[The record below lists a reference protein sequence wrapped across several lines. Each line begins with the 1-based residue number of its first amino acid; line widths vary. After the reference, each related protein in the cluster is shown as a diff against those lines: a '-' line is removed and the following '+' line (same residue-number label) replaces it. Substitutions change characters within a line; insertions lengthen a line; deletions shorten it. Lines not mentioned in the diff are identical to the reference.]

1 MAYKPTRK
9 FVTEDG
15 VAIDYEL
22 RQIAKQM
29 PASGGGSGTITGVT
43 AGTAISG
50 GGTTGTVVV
59 DFAPSE
65 LSAVTA
71 ASDDKI
77 VIADQSD
84 SDSPKT
90 VTVASVVAHA
100 PQGDITEVVA
110 GTALTGGGASG
121 SVTLNVADV
130 AVAQLADAAV
140 QTSSESF
147 ADNDTSLMTS
157 AAIQDKIL
165 SYGYITGV
173 TNISGNA
180 ATATALQTAR
190 NIGGVSFDGTAN
202 IDLAGVN
209 TAGNQNTSGNAATAT
224 ALETARTIGGVSFN
238 GTANIDLAGVNTA
251 GNQNTSGNAAT
262 ATALATARA
271 INGVDFDGTAPI
283 TVTAAAG
290 TLTGT
295 ELKSTV
301 VTSSLTSV
309 GTLGSLTVSG
319 AFTPATVT
327 ASTVTVAADDLVLIT
342 DTSDSANVKKVT
354 AQSIADLGG
363 GGGGG
368 SPAGSD
374 HQVQWNDNG
383 SFGADANFT
392 YDGSTLTAKAAF
404 TVGVDDLGHDVIF
417 YGATT
422 TNSWFWW
429 DESDDALKLGPSSP
443 LYLGDV
449 KLSEGSADTLRVDS
463 GDGYVDIGPM
473 NTGGV
478 HMYTNTENFF
488 FGTTPSGGS
497 QGVDNVVT
505 DSAFYPY
512 VDNQQTLGITSKAW
526 KVVYTKD
533 GSASAPAYTF
543 GSDVDTGIYRTA
555 ESNAGGTSVAVV
567 AIATDGAVR
576 ATFGND
582 IADFKNQRITT
593 TDVVVANEYRA
604 SDDGPAS
611 DPSFTFVN
619 DSDTGIYLKAV
630 GQLGIATAGVE
641 HYWTSAGIY
650 LASGDWFR
658 TTGSAGVYNQT
669 YGGGWY
675 MVDSTYVTTYG
686 NKGINVK
693 GNIKLNAMATFTGSG
708 YATARRQDSTGLF
721 KEYVSSERF
730 KADITD
736 LPLSEAV
743 KILDSRPILFRDIE
757 EHKEDPNSPVYA
769 GLSAESLQQVG
780 YEYPLKYDID
790 EDGNQTNIPR
800 GIHHEHLVAPII
812 LILRD
817 MQERI
822 TYLEDNQ
829 CQCQKNTNSQ

>member
-209 TAGNQNTSGNAATAT
+209 TTGNQDTSGNAATAT

-290 TLTGT
+290 TLTG
-295 ELKSTV
+295 STLNSG
-301 VTSSLTSV
+301 VTASSLTSV
-309 GTLGSLTVSG
+309 GTLSALTVSG
-319 AFTPATVT
+319 AITPATVT

-363 GGGGG
+363 GGGGADF
-368 SPAGSD
+368 SSVASD
-374 HQVQWNDNG
+374 IVPD
-383 SFGADANFT
+383 AD
-392 YDGSTLTAKAAF
+392 STR
-404 TVGVDDLGHDVIF
+404 DLGTSSKFWAKGYIDEVNI
-417 YGATT
+417 ATT
-422 TNSWFWW
+422 GPILTQGSG
-429 DESDDALKLGPSSP
+429 ESLRI
-443 LYLGDV
+443 
-449 KLSEGSADTLRVDS
+449 DT
-463 GDGYVDIGPM
+463 GDGTVDIGPM
-473 NTGGV
+473 NTGGC
-478 HMYTNTENFF
+478 HIYTNTENFF

-497 QGVDNVVT
+497 IGVDVVIT
-505 DSAFYPY
+505 DSALYPY
-512 VDNQQTLGITSKAW
+512 SDDDLELGISTRNW
-526 KVVYTKD
+526 KRVWAED
-533 GSASAPAYTF
+533 GSVSAPSYTF
-543 GSDVDTGIYRTA
+543 GS
-555 ESNAGGTSVAVV
+555 
-567 AIATDGAVR
+567 
-576 ATFGND
+576 
-582 IADFKNQRITT
+582 
-593 TDVVVANEYRA
+593 
-604 SDDGPAS
+604 
-611 DPSFTFVN
+611 
-619 DSDTGIYLKAV
+619 DSDTGIYRKGS
-630 GQLGIATAGVE
+630 GQLAIAVNGVE
-641 HYWTSAGIY
+641 HYFQNNGLH

-658 TTGSAGVYNQT
+658 SYGTTGWYNGT

-675 MVDSTYVTTYG
+675 MVDSTYVTTYN

-693 GNIKLNAMATFTGSG
+693 GNIKLNSMATFTGSG
-708 YATARRQDSTGLF
+708 YATARRQDSSGLF

-730 KADITD
+730 KADITN

-757 EHKEDPNSPVYA
+757 EHKEDPNSPIYA
-769 GLSAESLQQVG
+769 GLSAESLQEAG

-790 EDGNQTNIPR
+790 EEGNQTNIPR